1 MNKNHEPKSTHL
13 HIQLLLLKLSDEK
26 ISMLCREMRQQP
38 KDTEH
43 TQNINKTEG
52 GRTKQK
58 GDQEQQN
65 SKFISCPKY
74 F

>member
-1 MNKNHEPKSTHL
+1 MNKNHEPKSTHH

-43 TQNINKTEG
+43 TEH
-52 GRTKQK
+52 
-58 GDQEQQN
+58 
-65 SKFISCPKY
+65 
-74 F
+74 